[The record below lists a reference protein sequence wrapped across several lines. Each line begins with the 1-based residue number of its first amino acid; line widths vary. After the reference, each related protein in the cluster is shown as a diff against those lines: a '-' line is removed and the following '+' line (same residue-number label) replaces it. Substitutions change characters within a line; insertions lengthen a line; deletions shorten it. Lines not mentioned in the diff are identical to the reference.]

1 MLYLERKKSGP
12 QYDEQH
18 FAIGAWIQPP
28 PWLLLPTCKGTQRCT
43 LNQQSIFAKT
53 SLPSVSDNLFSS
65 SANSYP
71 WDHAP
76 QYFGNS
82 NMGSVKDKTQSL
94 LINPFRGIS
103 CLTLE
108 LFGFF
113 LCSQVTLLAGLDIGY
128 WSASCSSLTKTRAKR
143 LAPHIHENVKQVKTP
158 YFFSHF
164 FIKAGTES
172 LIMPSNKT
180 FLVTQYFSN
189 CHQIYLL
196 D

>member
-1 MLYLERKKSGP
+1 MLHLERKKNGL

-28 PWLLLPTCKGTQRCT
+28 PWLLFPTCKGTQRCT
-43 LNQQSIFAKT
+43 LNRQSIFAKT

-82 NMGSVKDKTQSL
+82 NMGSVKDKRQSL

-143 LAPHIHENVKQVKTP
+143 LAPTWEC
-158 YFFSHF
+158 
-164 FIKAGTES
+164 KASEDS
-172 LIMPSNKT
+172 LFLFT
-180 FLVTQYFSN
+180 FLYKSWHRVPYHALKQNLSSYTVF
-189 CHQIYLL
+189 
-196 D
+196 